1 VSVICP
7 NYNGSAL
14 LGRYLTTLVDAAAE
28 RGRGSE
34 VILVD
39 DASTDDSVAIVK
51 SNYPSVHLIHRDA
64 NGGFQA
70 ACNSGAQAAAQPLLF
85 FVNNDMRLDH
95 AALDALAGN
104 FDADVVFAVAARSL
118 VETFGTGG
126 SMRGGPWNES
136 ITKGALRRG
145 WLELEYPG
153 VIPGKNTSETFA
165 ARRPVLY
172 APGGAVMCRADR
184 FRELG
189 GFDPIYAPYLFEDL
203 DLCFRAWKRGWT
215 VMYEPQ
221 AVVYHEH
228 SATIGRTS
236 PRNVRRVA
244 ATNQFVFHWKNLTG
258 TAFRAHCLWLAPRLA
273 YWLVTGKPAYLAGF
287 WRARGKLS
295 QVRARRIVE
304 RSVARLSDEEVLR
317 QSSA

>member
-1 VSVICP
+1 
-7 NYNGSAL
+7 
-14 LGRYLTTLVDAAAE
+14 
-28 RGRGSE
+28 
-34 VILVD
+34 
-39 DASTDDSVAIVK
+39 VK
-51 SNYPSVHLIHRDA
+51 SNFPSVRLILRDT

-70 ACNSGAQAAAQPLLF
+70 ACDSGAEAAAQPLLF
-85 FVNNDMRLDH
+85 FVNNDMRLERD
-95 AALDALAGN
+95 ALDALAGD
-104 FDADVVFAVAARSL
+104 FDAEEVFAVAARSL
-118 VETFGTGG
+118 VPTFGTGG
-126 SMRGGPWNES
+126 LMRGGPWNES
-136 ITKGALRRG
+136 ITTGALRLG

-203 DLCFRAWKRGWT
+203 DLSYRAWKRGWT
-215 VMYEPQ
+215 VIYEPK

-236 PRNVRRVA
+236 ARHVRRVA
-244 ATNQFVFHWKNLTG
+244 ATNQFLFHWKNLTG
-258 TAFRAHCLWLAPRLA
+258 SAFTAHCLWLVPRLA
-273 YWLVTGKPAYLAGF
+273 YWLLTGKPAYLAGF
-287 WRARGKLS
+287 WRARAKLG
-295 QVRARRIVE
+295 QVRARRTVE
-304 RSVARLSDEEVLR
+304 RRAARLSDEEVLR